1 MALILSTN
9 QECYGKGTIVW
20 NEKKKYEK
28 LQKYG
33 QFWKPQIF
41 SRERELYNKE
51 N

>member
-20 NEKKKYEK
+20 NEKKKNYEK

-41 SRERELYNKE
+41 LRERAVQ
-51 N
+51 